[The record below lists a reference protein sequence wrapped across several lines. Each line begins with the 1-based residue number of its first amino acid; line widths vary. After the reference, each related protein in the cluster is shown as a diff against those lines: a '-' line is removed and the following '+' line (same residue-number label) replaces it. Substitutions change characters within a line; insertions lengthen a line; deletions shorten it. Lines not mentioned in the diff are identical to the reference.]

1 MGMTRRDIKE
11 EFEQELEKAW
21 QRVTS
26 NPNGSIG
33 WLIHFLQLDL
43 DTLTPS
49 EWMVVAYEVASFG
62 EEASPHTYSMPT
74 ASLGGWSV
82 QAIPHETVHF
92 TLPTRKEAIDLQR
105 TIRHHLDQ
113 LWEHGVAPVTFS
125 DLTLIITAPGA
136 LTTRQG
142 SLLIATKPKTREFEY
157 RVAVLLAQYAGRIR
171 LCKDC
176 HRIFL
181 AIRCDQLF
189 CTTRCQMRV
198 ASRKW
203 REAKKRHARKEHR

>member
-1 MGMTRRDIKE
+1 MSPTRRDIKE
-11 EFEQELEKAW
+11 EFDQELEKGW
-21 QRVTS
+21 QRITAHL
-26 NPNGSIG
+26 NGSIG
-33 WLIHFLQLDL
+33 WLIDFLQRDL

-74 ASLGGWSV
+74 ASLSGWSV
-82 QAIPHETVHF
+82 QAIPHETVHY
-92 TLPTRKEAIDLQR
+92 TLPSRKDAIGLQR
-105 TIRHHLDQ
+105 TIRHHLEQ

-125 DLTLIITAPGA
+125 DLTLIITGPGA
-136 LTTRQG
+136 LTARHG
-142 SLLIATKPKTREFEY
+142 SLLVATKPKTREFEY

-171 LCKDC
+171 RCKEC

-203 REAKKRHARKEHR
+203 RKTSKRHTRKERR

>member
-1 MGMTRRDIKE
+1 MSPTRRDIKA

-21 QRVTS
+21 QRITA

-33 WLIHFLQLDL
+33 WLIDFLQRDL

-62 EEASPHTYSMPT
+62 EEASPDKYSMPT
-74 ASLGGWSV
+74 ASLRGWSV
-82 QAIPHETVHF
+82 QAILHEAVQY
-92 TLPTRKEAIDLQR
+92 TLPSRNEAIGLQR
-105 TIRHHLDQ
+105 TIRHHLEQ

-125 DLTLIITAPGA
+125 ALTLISTAPGA
-136 LTTRQG
+136 LTARHG
-142 SLLIATKPKTREFEY
+142 SLLVGTKPKTREVEY

-171 LCKDC
+171 RCKEC

-203 REAKKRHARKEHR
+203 RAVNKRAI

>member
-1 MGMTRRDIKE
+1 MSPTRRDIKE
-11 EFEQELEKAW
+11 EFDQELEKGW
-21 QRVTS
+21 QRITAHS
-26 NPNGSIG
+26 NGSIG
-33 WLIHFLQLDL
+33 WLIDFLQRDL

-62 EEASPHTYSMPT
+62 EEASPHLYSMPT
-74 ASLGGWSV
+74 ASLSGWSV
-82 QAIPHETVHF
+82 QAIPHETVHY
-92 TLPTRKEAIDLQR
+92 TLPSRKEAIGLQR
-105 TIRHHLDQ
+105 TIRQHLEQ

-125 DLTLIITAPGA
+125 DLTLIITAPGL
-136 LTTRQG
+136 LTARHG
-142 SLLIATKPKTREFEY
+142 SLLIGTKPKTREFEY

-171 LCKDC
+171 LCKEC

-203 REAKKRHARKEHR
+203 RKTNKRDTRKERR